1 MKEKI
6 LKASVRRICRVL
18 GVSRSGSTRPTPKSG
33 AEGGRNRVSE
43 LSERIL
49 ELIREHPTFGYRRL
63 WALLRFHDGITV
75 TKRTVHRI
83 LTGNGWQVR
92 NRKVN
97 AQPRVQARRS
107 QTIMANTRW
116 ATDIT
121 HIPCGV
127 DGWGH
132 LVAVIDCCDREL
144 IGFEFALR
152 GRAREAERALENACI
167 KRFGTLH
174 PNKAM
179 PVIRSDN
186 GLVFQ
191 SRRFRETCRDY
202 KLAQEFITPY
212 TPEQNGIIERF
223 FRSLKEECVWQ
234 HNFTSFEEARRTI
247 TQWINWYNTGRPHQ
261 SLGYMSPSRYH
272 SQKLQLVA

>member
-1 MKEKI
+1 M
-6 LKASVRRICRVL
+6 LPKASIRKICRVL
-18 GVSRSGSTRPTPKSG
+18 GVSRSGSTRHSSKRG
-33 AEGGRNRVSE
+33 AECGRNRNLE
-43 LSERIL
+43 LSDRIL
-49 ELIREHPTFGYRRL
+49 ELIKRHPTYGYRRV
-63 WALLRFHDGITV
+63 WALLRFSDGIIV

-83 LTGNGWQVR
+83 ITANGWQVR
-92 NRKVN
+92 HRKVI
-97 AQPRVQARRS
+97 ARPRIQTRRS
-107 QTIMANTRW
+107 QAIMTNTRW
-116 ATDIT
+116 ATDMT

-167 KRFGTLH
+167 KRFGTLR

-191 SRRFRETCRDY
+191 SRRYREVCRDH
-202 KLAQEFITPY
+202 KLTQEFITPY
-212 TPEQNGIIERF
+212 TPDRTASLNAF
-223 FRSLKEECVWQ
+223 FG
-234 HNFTSFEEARRTI
+234 A
-247 TQWINWYNTGRPHQ
+247 
-261 SLGYMSPSRYH
+261 
-272 SQKLQLVA
+272 